1 MVIVARWNIA
11 EYKNYKGQVN
21 KYIKNGMAQG
31 DDPSV
36 IVNKIIEVINAKNPK
51 FRNIVGKMA
60 GMVLFLNNYA
70 YSIFESVINKSVKS
84 VK

>member
-1 MVIVARWNIA
+1 MA
-11 EYKNYKGQVN
+11 E
-21 KYIKNGMAQG
+21 G

-36 IVNKIIEVINAKNPK
+36 IVNKIIEVINAKKPK

-70 YSIFESVINKSVKS
+70 YPQFEGAVHKSVKS
-84 VK
+84 AK

>member
-1 MVIVARWNIA
+1 MA
-11 EYKNYKGQVN
+11 E
-21 KYIKNGMAQG
+21 G

-36 IVNKIIEVINAKNPK
+36 IVNKIIEVINAQNPK

-70 YSIFESVINKSVKS
+70 YPIFESAINKSVNSAK
-84 VK
+84 

>member
-1 MVIVARWNIA
+1 MA
-11 EYKNYKGQVN
+11 E
-21 KYIKNGMAQG
+21 G

-70 YSIFESVINKSVKS
+70 YTQIEGAIYKSVKTA
-84 VK
+84 K

>member
-1 MVIVARWNIA
+1 MA
-11 EYKNYKGQVN
+11 E
-21 KYIKNGMAQG
+21 G

-36 IVNKIIEVINAKNPK
+36 IVKKIIEVINAKKPK

-70 YSIFESVINKSVKS
+70 YPMFENAIHKSVKTA
-84 VK
+84 K

>member
-1 MVIVARWNIA
+1 MA
-11 EYKNYKGQVN
+11 E
-21 KYIKNGMAQG
+21 G

-70 YSIFESVINKSVKS
+70 YPISESAINKSVKS
-84 VK
+84 AK

>member
-1 MVIVARWNIA
+1 MA
-11 EYKNYKGQVN
+11 E
-21 KYIKNGMAQG
+21 G

>member
-1 MVIVARWNIA
+1 
-11 EYKNYKGQVN
+11 
-21 KYIKNGMAQG
+21 MAGG

-70 YSIFESVINKSVKS
+70 YPIFESAINKSVKS
-84 VK
+84 AK

>member
-1 MVIVARWNIA
+1 MA
-11 EYKNYKGQVN
+11 E
-21 KYIKNGMAQG
+21 G

-70 YSIFESVINKSVKS
+70 YPIFESAINKRLKS
-84 VK
+84 AK

>member
-1 MVIVARWNIA
+1 MA
-11 EYKNYKGQVN
+11 E
-21 KYIKNGMAQG
+21 G

-51 FRNIVGKMA
+51 FRNIVGKTA

-70 YSIFESVINKSVKS
+70 YTQFEGAIYKSVKTA
-84 VK
+84 K